1 MVLYALYCEAHKNI
15 IKAAYQ
21 NEVSRKPHVLKVKRA
36 RPGSLTSVPSKRGL
50 LERED
55 LQEVS
60 LKRCIALLYS

>member
-1 MVLYALYCEAHKNI
+1 MVLYALYYEAHKNI

-21 NEVSRKPHVLKVKRA
+21 NEVPKKTHVLKVKKTRA
-36 RPGSLTSVPSKRGL
+36 GSLTSIPRKMGL

-60 LKRCIALLYS
+60 LKRCIALL

>member
-15 IKAAYQ
+15 TKAAYQ
-21 NEVSRKPHVLKVKRA
+21 NEVPKKTHVLKVKKARA
-36 RPGSLTSVPSKRGL
+36 GSLTSIPRKMGL

-60 LKRCIALLYS
+60 LKRCIALL